1 MATIVMTG
9 GTAGLGRLAARRLLR
24 SPNTRL
30 LLGARSSAPRG
41 AEALALEMTKLDNV
55 RCFASAVGDRL
66 GTTDIDALVLNAGM
80 SPPDGNGRTPDG
92 FEVAFAVNHLAHYLL
107 LRLLLPR
114 LAHGATVVLTTS
126 GTHDPAEGR

>member
-30 LLGARSSAPRG
+30 LLRARSSGLRG

-55 RCFASAVGDRL
+55 RCFASALQPL
-66 GTTDIDALVLNAGM
+66 GATLQQRRGGGRRFSRSSAWQDASAG
-80 SPPDGNGRTPDG
+80 R
-92 FEVAFAVNHLAHYLL
+92 AHLCRAAPWAHYLAST
-107 LRLLLPR
+107 LRQARRNDVMEALWRDSAALVALP
-114 LAHGATVVLTTS
+114 T
-126 GTHDPAEGR
+126 